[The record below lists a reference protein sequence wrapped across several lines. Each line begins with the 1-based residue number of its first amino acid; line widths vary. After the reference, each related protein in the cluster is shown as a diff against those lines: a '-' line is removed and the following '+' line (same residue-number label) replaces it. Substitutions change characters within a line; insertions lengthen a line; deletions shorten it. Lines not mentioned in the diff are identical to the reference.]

1 MLKLK
6 YIKFLHRWLGLF
18 ASIQLLLWTLSGL
31 FFTIPDIKDVR
42 GDQYRVWET
51 TNEAQRLDHENL
63 FAMSTLLKNLDIN
76 KEQDYTIL
84 LKRRADTWV
93 YQVKSSNQISNYD
106 AISGVRLFFITP
118 DEASLIVTRETNLLP
133 KKVELI
139 NDRESGSEYRGRDL
153 PLYRVFVEKPQKGMV
168 YVDPNT
174 GEIAAIRTRLW
185 RTFDFLW
192 SLHIMDYKERDDFSH
207 WLIRIFA
214 FIGLMT
220 IVSGMLLWYYT
231 SRFNL
236 EKR

>member
-1 MLKLK
+1 MKLK

-42 GDQYRVWET
+42 GDQYRVWGT
-51 TNEAQRLDHENL
+51 TNEAQRLDHKNL

-106 AISGVRLFFITP
+106 AISGERLFFITP

-139 NDRESGSEYRGRDL
+139 NDTKSGSEYRGRDL

>member
-1 MLKLK
+1 MKLK

-51 TNEAQRLDHENL
+51 TNEAQGLNHENL

-76 KEQDYTIL
+76 KEQDYNIL

-106 AISGVRLFFITP
+106 AISGERLFFITP

>member
-1 MLKLK
+1 MKLK
-6 YIKFLHRWLGLF
+6 YIKFMHRWLGFF

-51 TNEAQRLDHENL
+51 ADEVQRLDQENL
-63 FAMSTLLKNLDIN
+63 FAMSNLLKNLDIN
-76 KEQDYTIL
+76 KEGGYTIL

-106 AISGVRLFFITP
+106 AISGERLFFITP
-118 DEASLIVTRETNLLP
+118 DEASLIVSRETNLEP
-133 KKVELI
+133 KNVELI

-168 YVDPNT
+168 YVDPKT

-214 FIGLMT
+214 FVGLMT
-220 IVSGMLLWYYT
+220 ILSGMLLWYYT

>member
-1 MLKLK
+1 MKLK

-51 TNEAQRLDHENL
+51 TNEAQRLNHENL

-76 KEQDYTIL
+76 KEQDYNIL

-106 AISGVRLFFITP
+106 AISGERLFFITP

-139 NDRESGSEYRGRDL
+139 NDRKSGSEYRGRDL

>member
-1 MLKLK
+1 MKLK

-42 GDQYRVWET
+42 GDQYRVWGT
-51 TNEAQRLDHENL
+51 TDEAQRLDHDNL

-106 AISGVRLFFITP
+106 AISGERLFFITP

>member
-1 MLKLK
+1 MKLK

-42 GDQYRVWET
+42 GDQYRVWGT
-51 TNEAQRLDHENL
+51 TDEAQRLDHDNL

-76 KEQDYTIL
+76 KDADYTIS

-106 AISGVRLFFITP
+106 AISGERLFFITP

>member
-1 MLKLK
+1 MKLK

-51 TNEAQRLDHENL
+51 ADEIQRLDQNNL
-63 FAMSTLLKNLDIN
+63 FAVSTLLKSLDIN
-76 KEQDYTIL
+76 KEEDYTIL
-84 LKRRADTWV
+84 LKRRADRWV
-93 YQVKSSNQISNYD
+93 YQVDSSNQISNYD
-106 AISGVRLFFITP
+106 AISGERLFFITP
-118 DEASLIVTRETNLLP
+118 DEASLIVSRETNLKP

-139 NDRESGSEYRGRDL
+139 NDKKSGSEYRGRNL
-153 PLYRVFVEKPQKGMV
+153 PLYRVFVEEPQKGMV

-192 SLHIMDYKERDDFSH
+192 SLHIMDYRERDDFSH

>member
-1 MLKLK
+1 M
-6 YIKFLHRWLGLF
+6 
-18 ASIQLLLWTLSGL
+18 T
-31 FFTIPDIKDVR
+31 DVR
-42 GDQYRVWET
+42 VYQYRVWET
-51 TNEAQRLDHENL
+51 ADEIQRLDQNNL
-63 FAMSTLLKNLDIN
+63 FAVSSLLKNLNIN
-76 KEQDYTIL
+76 KEEDYTIL
-84 LKRRADTWV
+84 LKRRADRWV
-93 YQVKSSNQISNYD
+93 YQVDSSNQISNYD
-106 AISGVRLFFITP
+106 AISGERLFFITP
-118 DEASLIVTRETNLLP
+118 DEASLIVSRETNLKP

-139 NDRESGSEYRGRDL
+139 NDKKSGSEYRGRNL
-153 PLYRVFVEKPQKGMV
+153 PLYRVFVEEPQKGMV

-192 SLHIMDYKERDDFSH
+192 SLHIMDYRERDDFSH

>member
-1 MLKLK
+1 MKLK

-51 TNEAQRLDHENL
+51 TNEAQRLNHENL

-106 AISGVRLFFITP
+106 AISGERLFFITP

-139 NDRESGSEYRGRDL
+139 NDRKSGSEYRGRDL

>member
-1 MLKLK
+1 MKLK

-76 KEQDYTIL
+76 EEEDYNIL

-106 AISGVRLFFITP
+106 AISGERLFFITP

>member
-1 MLKLK
+1 MKLK

-106 AISGVRLFFITP
+106 AISGERLFFITP

-139 NDRESGSEYRGRDL
+139 NDRKSGSEYRGRDL

-231 SRFNL
+231 SQFNL

>member
-1 MLKLK
+1 MKLK

-51 TNEAQRLDHENL
+51 ADEIQRLDQNNL
-63 FAMSTLLKNLDIN
+63 FAVSSLLKNLNIN
-76 KEQDYTIL
+76 KEEDYTIL
-84 LKRRADTWV
+84 LKRRADRWV
-93 YQVKSSNQISNYD
+93 YQVDSSNQISNYD
-106 AISGVRLFFITP
+106 AISGERLFFITP
-118 DEASLIVTRETNLLP
+118 DEASLIVSKETNLKP

-139 NDRESGSEYRGRDL
+139 NDKKSGSEYRGRNL
-153 PLYRVFVEKPQKGMV
+153 PLYRVFVEEPQKGMV

-192 SLHIMDYKERDDFSH
+192 SLHIMDYRERDDFSH

>member
-1 MLKLK
+1 MKLK

-51 TNEAQRLDHENL
+51 ADEIQRLDQNNL
-63 FAMSTLLKNLDIN
+63 FAVSTLLKNLNIN
-76 KEQDYTIL
+76 KEEDYTIL
-84 LKRRADTWV
+84 LKRRADRWV
-93 YQVKSSNQISNYD
+93 YQVDSSNQISNYD
-106 AISGVRLFFITP
+106 AISGERLFFITP
-118 DEASLIVTRETNLLP
+118 DEASLIVSRETNLKP

-139 NDRESGSEYRGRDL
+139 NDKKSGSEYRGRNL
-153 PLYRVFVEKPQKGMV
+153 PLYRVFVEEPQKGMV

-192 SLHIMDYKERDDFSH
+192 SLHIMDYRERDDFSH

>member
-1 MLKLK
+1 MKLK

-42 GDQYRVWET
+42 GDQYRVWGT
-51 TNEAQRLDHENL
+51 TDEAQRLDHDNL

-76 KEQDYTIL
+76 KDEDYTIS

-106 AISGVRLFFITP
+106 AISGERLFFITP
-118 DEASLIVTRETNLLP
+118 DEASLIVSRETNLLP

>member
-1 MLKLK
+1 MKLK

-51 TNEAQRLDHENL
+51 TNEAQRLDHKNL

-106 AISGVRLFFITP
+106 AISC
-118 DEASLIVTRETNLLP
+118 LL
-133 KKVELI
+133 
-139 NDRESGSEYRGRDL
+139 
-153 PLYRVFVEKPQKGMV
+153 
-168 YVDPNT
+168 
-174 GEIAAIRTRLW
+174 
-185 RTFDFLW
+185 
-192 SLHIMDYKERDDFSH
+192 
-207 WLIRIFA
+207 
-214 FIGLMT
+214 
-220 IVSGMLLWYYT
+220 YT
-231 SRFNL
+231 SPSPRDS
-236 EKR
+236 

>member
-1 MLKLK
+1 MKLK

-51 TNEAQRLDHENL
+51 ADEIQRLDQNNL
-63 FAMSTLLKNLDIN
+63 FAVSSLLKNLNIN
-76 KEQDYTIL
+76 KEEDYTIL
-84 LKRRADTWV
+84 LKRRADRWV
-93 YQVKSSNQISNYD
+93 YQVDSSNQISNYD
-106 AISGVRLFFITP
+106 AISGERLFFITP
-118 DEASLIVTRETNLLP
+118 DEASLIVSRETNLKP

-139 NDRESGSEYRGRDL
+139 NDKKSGSEYRGRNL
-153 PLYRVFVEKPQKGMV
+153 PLYRVFVEEPQKGMV

-192 SLHIMDYKERDDFSH
+192 SLHIMDYSERDDFSH

-220 IVSGMLLWYYT
+220 IVSVMLLWYYT

>member
-1 MLKLK
+1 MKLK

-51 TNEAQRLDHENL
+51 TNEAQRLNHENL

-76 KEQDYTIL
+76 KELDYTIL

-106 AISGVRLFFITP
+106 AISGERLFFITP

>member
-1 MLKLK
+1 MKLK

-42 GDQYRVWET
+42 GDQYRVWATEDS
-51 TNEAQRLDHENL
+51 AQRLNQNDL
-63 FAMSTLLKNLDIN
+63 FAISTLLENLDIN
-76 KEQDYTIL
+76 KEGDFTIL

-93 YQVKSSNQISNYD
+93 YQVKSANQISNYD
-106 AISGVRLFFITP
+106 AISGERLFFITP

-153 PLYRVFVEKPQKGMV
+153 PLYRVFVEEPQKGIV

>member
-1 MLKLK
+1 MKLK

-51 TNEAQRLDHENL
+51 TNEAQRLDHDNL
-63 FAMSTLLKNLDIN
+63 FAMSTLLKNLAIN
-76 KEQDYTIL
+76 EEEDYTIL

-106 AISGVRLFFITP
+106 AISGERLFFITP

>member
-1 MLKLK
+1 MKLK
-6 YIKFLHRWLGLF
+6 YIKFIHRWLGLF

-51 TNEAQRLDHENL
+51 TNEAQRLNHENL

-106 AISGVRLFFITP
+106 AISGERLFFITP

>member
-1 MLKLK
+1 MKLK

-51 TNEAQRLDHENL
+51 ADGIQRLDQNNL
-63 FAMSTLLKNLDIN
+63 FAVSSLLKNLNIN
-76 KEQDYTIL
+76 KEEDYTIL
-84 LKRRADTWV
+84 LKRRADRWV
-93 YQVKSSNQISNYD
+93 YQVDSSNQISNYD
-106 AISGVRLFFITP
+106 AISGERLFFITP
-118 DEASLIVTRETNLLP
+118 DEASLIVSRETNLKP

-139 NDRESGSEYRGRDL
+139 NDKKSGSEYRGRNL
-153 PLYRVFVEKPQKGMV
+153 PLYRVFVEEPQKGMV

-192 SLHIMDYKERDDFSH
+192 SLHIMDYRERDDFSH

>member
-1 MLKLK
+1 MKLK

-51 TNEAQRLDHENL
+51 ADEAQRLDQNNL
-63 FAMSTLLKNLDIN
+63 FAVSTLLKNLNIN
-76 KEQDYTIL
+76 KEEDYTIL
-84 LKRRADTWV
+84 LKRRADRWV
-93 YQVKSSNQISNYD
+93 YQVDSSNQISNYD
-106 AISGVRLFFITP
+106 AISGERLFFITP
-118 DEASLIVTRETNLLP
+118 DEASLIVSRETNLEP

-139 NDRESGSEYRGRDL
+139 NDRESGAEYRGRDL

>member
-1 MLKLK
+1 MKLK

-84 LKRRADTWV
+84 LKRRADIWV

-106 AISGVRLFFITP
+106 AISGERLFFITP

>member
-1 MLKLK
+1 MKLK

-51 TNEAQRLDHENL
+51 TDEAQRLNHENL

-76 KEQDYTIL
+76 EEEDYNIL

-106 AISGVRLFFITP
+106 AISGERLFFITP
-118 DEASLIVTRETNLLP
+118 DEASLIVSRETNLKP

>member
-1 MLKLK
+1 MKLK
-6 YIKFLHRWLGLF
+6 YIKFIHRWLGLF

-51 TNEAQRLDHENL
+51 TNEAQRLDHKNL

-106 AISGVRLFFITP
+106 AISGERLFFITP

-139 NDRESGSEYRGRDL
+139 NDRESGAEYRGRDL

>member
-1 MLKLK
+1 MKLK
-6 YIKFLHRWLGLF
+6 YIKFIHRWLGLF

-42 GDQYRVWET
+42 GDQYRVWGT
-51 TNEAQRLDHENL
+51 TDEAQRLDHDNL

-76 KEQDYTIL
+76 KDEDYTIS

-106 AISGVRLFFITP
+106 AISGERLFFITP

>member
-1 MLKLK
+1 M
-6 YIKFLHRWLGLF
+6 
-18 ASIQLLLWTLSGL
+18 SGL

-51 TNEAQRLDHENL
+51 ADEIQRLDQNNL
-63 FAMSTLLKNLDIN
+63 FAVSSLLKNLNIN
-76 KEQDYTIL
+76 KEEDYTIL
-84 LKRRADTWV
+84 LKRRADRWV
-93 YQVKSSNQISNYD
+93 YQVDSSNQISNYD
-106 AISGVRLFFITP
+106 AISGERLFFITP
-118 DEASLIVTRETNLLP
+118 DEASLIVSRETNLKP

-139 NDRESGSEYRGRDL
+139 NDKKSGSEYRGRNL
-153 PLYRVFVEKPQKGMV
+153 PLYRVFVEEPQKGMV

-192 SLHIMDYKERDDFSH
+192 SLHIMDYRERDDFSH

>member
-1 MLKLK
+1 MKLK

-106 AISGVRLFFITP
+106 AISGERLFFITP
-118 DEASLIVTRETNLLP
+118 DEASLIVSRETNLLP

-139 NDRESGSEYRGRDL
+139 NDRESGSEYRGRNL

>member
-1 MLKLK
+1 MKLK

-42 GDQYRVWET
+42 GDQYRVWGT
-51 TNEAQRLDHENL
+51 TDEAQRLDHDNL

-106 AISGVRLFFITP
+106 AISGERLFFITP

-139 NDRESGSEYRGRDL
+139 NDRKSGSEYRGRDL

>member
-1 MLKLK
+1 MKLK

-42 GDQYRVWET
+42 GDQYRVWEKAD
-51 TNEAQRLDHENL
+51 EIQRLDQNNL
-63 FAMSTLLKNLDIN
+63 FAVSTLLKNLNIN
-76 KEQDYTIL
+76 KEEDYTIL
-84 LKRRADTWV
+84 LKRRADRWV
-93 YQVKSSNQISNYD
+93 YQVDSSNQISNYD
-106 AISGVRLFFITP
+106 AISGERLFFITP
-118 DEASLIVTRETNLLP
+118 DEASLIVSKETNLKP

-139 NDRESGSEYRGRDL
+139 NDKKSGSEYRGRNL
-153 PLYRVFVEKPQKGMV
+153 PLYRVFVEEPQKGMV

-192 SLHIMDYKERDDFSH
+192 SLHIMDYRERDDFSH

>member
-1 MLKLK
+1 MKLK

-42 GDQYRVWET
+42 GDQYRLSET
-51 TNEAQRLDHENL
+51 ADEVQKLDQNNL
-63 FAMSTLLKNLDIN
+63 FAVSTLLKNLNIN
-76 KEQDYTIL
+76 KEEDYTIL
-84 LKRRADTWV
+84 LKRRADRWV
-93 YQVKSSNQISNYD
+93 YQVDSSNQISNYD
-106 AISGVRLFFITP
+106 AISGERLFFITP
-118 DEASLIVTRETNLLP
+118 DEASLIVSRETNLKP

-139 NDRESGSEYRGRDL
+139 NDKKSGSEYRGRNL
-153 PLYRVFVEKPQKGMV
+153 PLYRVFVEEPQKGMV

-192 SLHIMDYKERDDFSH
+192 SLHIMDYRERDDFSH

>member
-1 MLKLK
+1 MKLK

-76 KEQDYTIL
+76 EEEDYNIL

-106 AISGVRLFFITP
+106 AISGERLFFITP

-139 NDRESGSEYRGRDL
+139 NDRKSGSEYRGRDL

>member
-1 MLKLK
+1 MKLK

-51 TNEAQRLDHENL
+51 ADEIQRLDQNNL
-63 FAMSTLLKNLDIN
+63 FAVSSLLKNLNIN
-76 KEQDYTIL
+76 KEEDYTIL
-84 LKRRADTWV
+84 LKRRADRWV
-93 YQVKSSNQISNYD
+93 YQVDSSNQISNYD
-106 AISGVRLFFITP
+106 AISGERLFFITP
-118 DEASLIVTRETNLLP
+118 DEASLIVSRETNLKP

-139 NDRESGSEYRGRDL
+139 NDKKSGSEYRGRNL
-153 PLYRVFVEKPQKGMV
+153 PLYRVFVEEPQKGMV

-192 SLHIMDYKERDDFSH
+192 SLHIMDYRERDDFSH

>member
-1 MLKLK
+1 MKLK

-42 GDQYRVWET
+42 GDQYRVWGT
-51 TNEAQRLDHENL
+51 VDNAQTLDHSKL
-63 FAMSTLLKNLDIN
+63 FAMSALLKNLAIN
-76 KEQDYTIL
+76 KEEDYTIL

-93 YQVKSSNQISNYD
+93 YQVKNSSQISNYD
-106 AISGVRLFFITP
+106 AISGERLFFITP
-118 DEASLIVTRETNLLP
+118 DEASLIVNRETNLKP

-139 NDRESGSEYRGRDL
+139 NNQENGSEYRGRNL
-153 PLYRVFVEKPQKGMV
+153 PLYKVSVEKPKKGMV

-192 SLHIMDYKERDDFSH
+192 SLHIMDYRERDDFSH

-231 SRFNL
+231 SRFNI

>member
-1 MLKLK
+1 MKLK

-93 YQVKSSNQISNYD
+93 YQVKNSNQISNYD
-106 AISGVRLFFITP
+106 AISGERLFFITP

-236 EKR
+236 EKG

>member
-1 MLKLK
+1 VKLK

-51 TNEAQRLDHENL
+51 VDNAQTLDHSKL
-63 FAMSTLLKNLDIN
+63 FAMSALLKNLDIN
-76 KEQDYTIL
+76 KEEDYTIL

-93 YQVKSSNQISNYD
+93 YQVKNSNQISNYD
-106 AISGVRLFFITP
+106 AISGERLFFITP
-118 DEASLIVTRETNLLP
+118 DEASLIVNRETNLKP

-139 NDRESGSEYRGRDL
+139 NNQENGSEYRGRNL
-153 PLYRVFVEKPQKGMV
+153 PLYKVSVEKPKKGMV

-192 SLHIMDYKERDDFSH
+192 SLHIMDYRERDDFSH

-231 SRFNL
+231 SRFNI

>member
-1 MLKLK
+1 MKLK

-106 AISGVRLFFITP
+106 AISGERLFFITP

-192 SLHIMDYKERDDFSH
+192 SLHIMDYKDRDDFSH

>member
-1 MLKLK
+1 MKLK

-106 AISGVRLFFITP
+106 AISGERLFFITP
-118 DEASLIVTRETNLLP
+118 DEASLIVSRETNLLP

-231 SRFNL
+231 SQFNL

>member
-1 MLKLK
+1 MKLK

-51 TNEAQRLDHENL
+51 TNESQRLNHENL

-84 LKRRADTWV
+84 LKRREDTWV
-93 YQVKSSNQISNYD
+93 YQVTSSNQISNYD
-106 AISGVRLFFITP
+106 AISGERLFFITP

>member
-1 MLKLK
+1 MKLK

-42 GDQYRVWET
+42 GDQYRVWGT
-51 TNEAQRLDHENL
+51 VDNAQTLDHSKL
-63 FAMSTLLKNLDIN
+63 FAMSALLKNLAIN
-76 KEQDYTIL
+76 KEEDYTIL

-93 YQVKSSNQISNYD
+93 YQVKNSNQISNYD
-106 AISGVRLFFITP
+106 AISDERFFFITP
-118 DEASLIVTRETNLLP
+118 DEASLIVNRETNLKP

-139 NDRESGSEYRGRDL
+139 NNQENGSEYRGRKV
-153 PLYRVFVEKPQKGMV
+153 PLYKVSVEKPKKGMV

-192 SLHIMDYKERDDFSH
+192 SLHIMDYRERDDFSH
-207 WLIRIFA
+207 WLIRIFS
-214 FIGLMT
+214 FVGLMT

-236 EKR
+236 DKR